1 MPLNYIKWHPLL
13 GTLREKSVRSEYK
26 IWPSVDIFGAL
37 AVYDTFFQVKTIRV
51 LPDSTVEYLNICS
64 WDNLVDRLEGIFY
77 MGKVEEDAQ
86 REERITMEIVVDAY
100 TPEETAMGWYYYL
113 EDKLRFPFPAISS
126 IAVLILK
133 KTTPCR

>member
-1 MPLNYIKWHPLL
+1 
-13 GTLREKSVRSEYK
+13 
-26 IWPSVDIFGAL
+26 
-37 AVYDTFFQVKTIRV
+37 
-51 LPDSTVEYLNICS
+51 
-64 WDNLVDRLEGIFY
+64 

-113 EDKLRFPFPAISS
+113 EDKLRFPFPAFSS